1 MPAPCCLTAQTRAM
15 TQGQG
20 PRDSALLDAVIDH
33 AVRRVTY
40 GAAVGAAAALL
51 MFRSPG
57 AWAFATCAVA
67 VRSPPT
73 RAPLTQ
79 ALTTDAHGTTASRSA
94 AMAACTGFASGVCW
108 TGAAPIQHSVWVHAL
123 TPALS
128 HFAEV
133 SSLYDAQQP
142 APRRQEQ

>member
-1 MPAPCCLTAQTRAM
+1 M

-33 AVRRVTY
+33 SVRRVTY

-79 ALTTDAHGTTASRSA
+79 TLTTDAHGTTASRSA